1 MALMEATEKTLAEL
15 RRQRAEMERQA
26 AAVAS

>member
-1 MALMEATEKTLAEL
+1 MEATEKTLAEL